1 MGMELASQD
10 PKGARVV
17 TSILIVADDL
27 TGANATAALF
37 AHEGLRTLSTVSDS
51 PSSQEF
57 EAVAVCTSSRHLAP
71 HDARARVV
79 GAIEALEGNL
89 FVIKRIDS
97 TLRGNIGAELEGA
110 LDALQARTSST
121 VRALIVAAWPR
132 AGRVTRNGI
141 QLVDG
146 VPLNESGGDETKS
159 EGGFSGRISD
169 IVAAQTALGIREIGL
184 DVVQKGGQALRAELA
199 QGSEALVCDA
209 LSDEHLR
216 TIAGAARDV
225 ARDRDLAWLPVDPG
239 PFGVELAAALGLLP
253 RRPPPRPL
261 LIVAGS
267 MTATTREQLREVE
280 KDMGARFLDVDA
292 SRLEPTELGG
302 HIEELLAHPPF
313 GGLIGVRTAAEPD
326 PVTDGQAESPEV
338 AKMLGEAVR
347 LALDAVGVGGI
358 YATGGDVTAALL
370 EALDAD
376 GIEVVGEA
384 MPLAAMGVLVG
395 GPHAGLALVTKGGL
409 VGGPGAAVVCLDHLL
424 TMTRRQQS

>member
-1 MGMELASQD
+1 
-10 PKGARVV
+10 V

-37 AHEGLRTLSTVSDS
+37 AHEGLRTLSTVSDR
-51 PSSQEF
+51 PLAGEF
-57 EAVAVCTSSRHLAP
+57 EAVAVCTSSRDIAP
-71 HDARARVV
+71 HDARSRVV
-79 GAIEALEGNL
+79 GAIEALEDIA

-97 TLRGNIGAELEGA
+97 TLRGNVGAELEGA
-110 LDALQARTSST
+110 LQALQAGTSST

-146 VPLNESGGDETKS
+146 VPLNESGADGTKS
-159 EGGFSGRISD
+159 GGGSSGRISD
-169 IVAAQTALGIREIGL
+169 IVASQTALGVREIGL
-184 DVVQKGGQALRAELA
+184 DVVQSGGQALRAELA
-199 QGSEALVCDA
+199 QESEALVCDA
-209 LSDEHLR
+209 LTDEHLR

-225 ARDRDLAWLPVDPG
+225 ARDRDLVWLPVDPG
-239 PFGVELAAALGLLP
+239 PLGVELAAALGLLP
-253 RRPPPRPL
+253 RRTSSRPL

-267 MTATTREQLREVE
+267 MTATTREQLMEVE
-280 KDMGARFLDVDA
+280 RNMGARFLDVDA

-302 HIEELLAHPPF
+302 HIEELLADPPS
-313 GGLIGVRTAAEPD
+313 GGLVGVRTAAEPD
-326 PVTDGQAESPEV
+326 SVAEGEAGTPEV
-338 AKMLGEAVR
+338 ARMLGEAVR
-347 LALDAVGVGGI
+347 LALEAAGAGGI

-384 MPLAAMGVLVG
+384 MPLAAIGLLVG
-395 GPHAGLALVTKGGL
+395 GPHAGLAIVTKGGL